1 MRPANRPGAL
11 HARTNLHNAIPPG
24 GADPHPGP
32 PGSLPPGGPPVLSR
46 RFPQAPLRR
55 RRPPPAGL
63 PHSPGRTPLS
73 PRSFPRQS
81 APRPRMVPAS
91 RRTASP
97 PPVRDRAVWTHPRQ
111 KSPRSSSRAPP
122 PYWRTSTQPSA
133 AARMAS
139 RLCPGALRYRQAPS
153 AVRDSTPRA
162 APRPEAVK
170 KLSQLT
176 VSIPVTS
183 RAPAPPPGGA
193 SFHIGR
199 PWGTDGSPG
208 RSPCTPPPQ
217 SVPPTR

>member
-11 HARTNLHNAIPPG
+11 HARTNLHNASPPG

-32 PGSLPPGGPPVLSR
+32 PGSLPPLPTSPAPAQAAAPSR
-46 RFPQAPLRR
+46 AAAQP
-55 RRPPPAGL
+55 
-63 PHSPGRTPLS
+63 RTHTAVTQ
-73 PRSFPRQS
+73 SFPRQS